1 MRRAQGHQQQR
12 NKPDSKTPSQACRV
26 AYLDMKPL
34 SRPWHTCRVTSAA
47 VCSPDKRNCALTQA
61 NSQHILVMV
70 SCKARYAA
78 SHVQGMRG
86 YPKDVVVDHQAALH
100 AIAQLLCWLC

>member
-1 MRRAQGHQQQR
+1 MRRAQGHQWQCDT
-12 NKPDSKTPSQACRV
+12 PESKTPSQACR
-26 AYLDMKPL
+26 AAHSDMEPL

-47 VCSPDKRNCALTQA
+47 VCSPDKRDCALTQA

-70 SCKARYAA
+70 SCEAQYAA

-86 YPKDVVVDHQAALH
+86 YPKDVVVDH
-100 AIAQLLCWLC
+100 